1 MIPARLRV
9 NAIVLQIGNKIG
21 EWRVQ
26 GLTMGTQD
34 KVIISSLSYVKLN
47 ISWGHSVQRAGGSQV
62 CVIHLDLGVV
72 NIWTIVMP

>member
-34 KVIISSLSYVKLN
+34 KVVISSLSYVKLN
-47 ISWGHSVQRAGGSQV
+47 IS
-62 CVIHLDLGVV
+62 
-72 NIWTIVMP
+72 